1 MRISE
6 SGQQP
11 VYMHPDHGS
20 TWHCPIKLT
29 PNAVYVKTA
38 HGKLKKQSR
47 MSQHVMSKPEL
58 FTEDIQ
64 RRTTRQTPPST
75 RNPLHWQKE
84 MKHSVFPLNSAKRLP
99 GICGDNN
106 KHLEATT
113 CTLSPQ
119 DSTTKLLEET
129 SKLSA
134 QLIKN
139 SSSNLKNVKEVRRST
154 QKLAGKGRPSDFQL
168 YLNDQRRLTSCDG
181 SESEAL
187 STVES
192 EAPSTM
198 SGLIRQYDKA
208 KGRDCANTQN
218 RPNKNLYSR
227 ALKNTKE
234 RIGMSGSKKLSPII
248 ETPKHNNEDGA
259 EDGATM
265 METDRV
271 GDDKNEFKN
280 SAKRNDESKTSNRRS
295 LFGSGTPF
303 TNRSLNTLAMTQRKE
318 DKSPSFDHF
327 AKPLRSD
334 EKLASNTTETKQ
346 LIQGERIEA
355 WFTPKTR
362 VSEVDTTV
370 NDDLQNYEDVAILRF
385 DVKRNK
391 SSRLLLHST
400 DKSIH
405 KEAKRN
411 HDTSGRRFHPNYSNC
426 YKNKSVG
433 DCGAAED
440 MERKS
445 NIFSISTPIKGDK
458 GIELSK
464 SVTRS
469 KGIPRE
475 IHLKTPSCSSAEK
488 ANGSLGINS
497 FERRTVQ
504 LSEGI
509 RSSGKKA
516 VPTKLASREP
526 KDAQQ
531 SVEDFRSAIR
541 RSEDR
546 NKIQKGIRSHLTS
559 LESPKNTFSPELSRE
574 LNRGAPSRVD
584 KNEPPSEGN
593 ANLTT
598 WSKIDDTVAIHSH
611 GLKRS
616 DRNITIL
623 DPEIESLDE
632 SNRFKKEEMPASS
645 HTVEADAR
653 EEENMSC
660 ETSTRDLNIRRV
672 VPTMDGTDSRME
684 FDVLDDNA
692 SEASDELFQSSDVRD
707 GKIVG
712 NVVTVQEKQIPL
724 DHSEGDSV
732 HKELTSRPK
741 ETESPIELC
750 TLPDDI
756 SEEQIS
762 RNYSKDDSVSNG
774 LTSRPKETESPVEF
788 CTLTDDISEEQ
799 ISRNHS
805 EDDSAHNGLSST
817 SKETESPIE
826 FCSLPDDVSVG
837 FQSSSN
843 STKKYSADRQKNGT
857 PMSIGTEPSIS
868 ITSPAE
874 DYSFSS
880 KGDSV
885 RSGNDGAESPSV
897 ESDTFDDRASHC
909 SSRIED
915 NDDAT
920 SRLSTRS
927 FGSTSL
933 ASQKLNQRR
942 MSWRTLNPPHPICSL
957 QQLDELMLDRK
968 RKELKAK
975 RSKAGTQTKTRVV
988 SAKKK
993 AKTKSRGRRRLFK

>member
-47 MSQHVMSKPEL
+47 MSEHITSKPEL

-64 RRTTRQTPPST
+64 RKTTRQTPPST
-75 RNPLHWQKE
+75 RNPLNWQNE
-84 MKHSVFPLNSAKRLP
+84 MKHSVFPLNSAKSLP
-99 GICGDNN
+99 ELCDVNN
-106 KHLEATT
+106 KHLEATSYS
-113 CTLSPQ
+113 LSSQ

-139 SSSNLKNVKEVRRST
+139 SSSNLKNVKKVRRST
-154 QKLAGKGRPSDFQL
+154 QKLAEKVRPSDFQAD
-168 YLNDQRRLTSCDG
+168 LNDQRRLTSCDG
-181 SESEAL
+181 SESEAP
-187 STVES
+187 STAES
-192 EAPSTM
+192 EVPSTM
-198 SGLIRQYDKA
+198 SGLIRQYDEA
-208 KGRDCANTQN
+208 KGRDYANTQN
-218 RPNKNLYSR
+218 RPNKTLYNR
-227 ALKNTKE
+227 TLKDTME

-248 ETPKHNNEDGA
+248 ETPKQNDEDVEEG
-259 EDGATM
+259 GATK

-271 GDDKNEFKN
+271 GDDKNEYKN
-280 SAKRNDESKTSNRRS
+280 SARRNDESKTSNCRS
-295 LFGSGTPF
+295 SFGFGTPF
-303 TNRSLNTLAMTQRKE
+303 SNRNLNALATTQRKE

-327 AKPLRSD
+327 AEPLRSD
-334 EKLASNTTETKQ
+334 KKSTSNTTRTKQ

-362 VSEVDTTV
+362 VSEVDMTV
-370 NDDLQNYEDVAILRF
+370 KDDLKNYEDVAILRF

-405 KEAKRN
+405 NETNRN
-411 HDTSGRRFHPNYSNC
+411 HDTSGRRFHPNYSNS
-426 YKNKSVG
+426 YKDKSIG
-433 DCGAAED
+433 ACGAAED
-440 MERKS
+440 MKRND
-445 NIFSISTPIKGDK
+445 NIFSIRTPIKRDK
-458 GIELSK
+458 DIELSK

-475 IHLKTPSCSSAEK
+475 IHLKTPSCSSAKK
-488 ANGSLGINS
+488 ANGSSSIKN
-497 FERRTVQ
+497 FQRQTVQ
-504 LSEGI
+504 LSEGK
-509 RSSGKKA
+509 SSSRKKA
-516 VPTKLASREP
+516 VPAKLASREP
-526 KDAQQ
+526 KDVQQ
-531 SVEDFRSAIR
+531 SAEDFRSAIR
-541 RSEDR
+541 RSENR

-559 LESPKNTFSPELSRE
+559 LGSPKNTFSPGLSRE
-574 LNRGAPSRVD
+574 LNRGAPGSVD
-584 KNEPPSEGN
+584 KNELPSGGN
-593 ANLTT
+593 VNLTPR
-598 WSKIDDTVAIHSH
+598 SKMDDKVVIHSH
-611 GLKRS
+611 GPKTS
-616 DRNITIL
+616 VRNITIL
-623 DPEIESLDE
+623 DPETESLDE
-632 SNRFKKEEMPASS
+632 PKLFKEKELPVSS
-645 HTVEADAR
+645 HTEEADTR

-692 SEASDELFQSSDVRD
+692 SEASEENFQSSDVSD
-707 GKIVG
+707 EKIVE

-724 DHSEGDSV
+724 NHSEGDSD

-741 ETESPIELC
+741 EAESPIGFC

-762 RNYSKDDSVSNG
+762 RNK
-774 LTSRPKETESPVEF
+774 
-788 CTLTDDISEEQ
+788 
-799 ISRNHS
+799 
-805 EDDSAHNGLSST
+805 DDSAHNGLSST
-817 SKETESPIE
+817 SKEAESPIE
-826 FCSLPDDVSVG
+826 FCTLPDDISVG
-837 FQSSSN
+837 SQSSSN
-843 STKKYSADRQKNGT
+843 STNNYSADRKRNGT
-857 PMSIGTEPSIS
+857 PRSIGTEPSLS

-874 DYSFSS
+874 DCSFSS

-885 RSGNDGAESPSV
+885 LSGNDGAESPSV
-897 ESDTFDDRASHC
+897 ESDTFDDRASRC
-909 SSRIED
+909 SSRIGD
-915 NDDAT
+915 NDDAR

-933 ASQKLNQRR
+933 ASQKLHQRR
-942 MSWRTLNPPHPICSL
+942 MSWRVLNPPHPICSL

-975 RSKAGTQTKTRVV
+975 RSKAGTQTKARVISV
-988 SAKKK
+988 KKK
-993 AKTKSRGRRRLFK
+993 KNAKIKSRGRRRLLK